1 MDGEQTKPDP
11 ETPKPRSKVRTE
23 ATETPD
29 IKAMIADA
37 VKQHGDLNVAYLMVS
52 KERDTLRDELGAT
65 KERLPKEGHVVLDP
79 DGAKRWA
86 DYQALGEPSALSKR
100 IADGEAA
107 ATERDDLKFQSHIGE
122 VAGLAKWKPKV
133 LADRIKASGIE
144 TLIKE
149 EPDPK
154 DPKGAKLRV
163 PHVKL
168 EGDKTTP
175 LADYAKE
182 HWGDYLPALQAEPA
196 KAESLRGS
204 PSFTGANPARPPV
217 VVKTDQPRRSL
228 VR

>member
-11 ETPKPRSKVRTE
+11 ETPKPKSKAKAE

-122 VAGLAKWKPKV
+122 VATLEKWKPKV
-133 LADRIKASGIE
+133 LADRVKASGIE
-144 TLIKE
+144 TFIKE

-204 PSFTGANPARPPV
+204 PPSNGHTPQRPAVAEKSGRPL
-217 VVKTDQPRRSL
+217 QPL